1 MKKNLTRSKTNKVFA
16 GIFGGLGE
24 YADIDPVIFRLGY
37 IMLTVFTGIIPG
49 SIAYILGLFVVPAA
63 HESEKV

>member
-1 MKKNLTRSKTNKVFA
+1 MKKHLTRSKTNKVFA

-37 IMLTVFTGIIPG
+37 VMITVFTGIIPG
-49 SIAYILGLFVVPAA
+49 AIAYILGLFIVPPA
-63 HESEKV
+63 HASEKV